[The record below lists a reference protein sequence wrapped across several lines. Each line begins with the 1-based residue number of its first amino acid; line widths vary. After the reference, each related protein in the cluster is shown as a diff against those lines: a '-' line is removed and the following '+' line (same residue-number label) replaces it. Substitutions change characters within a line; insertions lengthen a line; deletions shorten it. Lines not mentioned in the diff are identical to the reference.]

1 MMLEEEPFVTQ
12 QLQSALQGTVCS
24 EHGAPVQLHVSQ
36 ARINHDGSIN
46 RDVARQCHVY
56 MVTCQHT
63 AAQAAD
69 GAAALAAPPRCC
81 RWMYDGHA
89 DELFNLNNS
98 ELFAERYLYSVLVR
112 MQRQGASLSAERV
125 VQRDCEMALPPQ
137 KRDLPLV
144 SLPLFNDA
152 FFGYLGLLKDALPP
166 HRCPICGEQPLALLC
181 G

>member
-1 MMLEEEPFVTQ
+1 MMCEEEPFVTQ
-12 QLQSALQGTVCS
+12 QLQSALKGTVCS
-24 EHGAPVQLHVSQ
+24 VHGAHVQLHVSQ
-36 ARINHDGSIN
+36 ARITHDGSID
-46 RDVARQCHVY
+46 RAVARCHVY

-63 AAQAAD
+63 AAAAAD
-69 GAAALAAPPRCC
+69 GAAALAAPAPCC

-98 ELFAERYLYSVLVR
+98 ELFAESSLYSVLVR
-112 MQRQGASLSAERV
+112 MQRQGASLSAERA
-125 VQRDCEMALPPQ
+125 VQRDREMALPPQ
-137 KRDLPLV
+137 QRDLPLV

-166 HRCPICGEQPLALLC
+166 HRCPICGEQPLALGC